1 MYLYIPSMP
10 SKTINRM
17 WDVWLVERSMK
28 IFFRVGTAILFLSQP
43 ILLNHE
49 LEGMMQYL
57 NTFPDSTIFN
67 ADILMNC
74 ALQIKITNSMLAEIE
89 TSVMRENEIA
99 HGLHFDIYEEQ
110 MMRSGHK

>member
-1 MYLYIPSMP
+1 
-10 SKTINRM
+10 M
-17 WDVWLVERSMK
+17 WDIWLVERSMK

-57 NTFPDSTIFN
+57 NTFPDATIFN
-67 ADILMNC
+67 ADILINC
-74 ALQIKITNSMLAEIE
+74 ALQIKITNSMLADIE

-99 HGLHFDIYEEQ
+99 HGLHSDLYEEQ
-110 MMRSGHK
+110 MKSRDIL

>member
-1 MYLYIPSMP
+1 MP
-10 SKTINRM
+10 SKTINHI
-17 WDVWLVERSMK
+17 WDIMLVERSMK

-57 NTFPDSTIFN
+57 NTFPDATILTH
-67 ADILMNC
+67 DILINC

-89 TSVMRENEIA
+89 RWVVRKHEIA
-99 HGLHFDIYEEQ
+99 YGLRDAYQDQ
-110 MMRSGHK
+110 MMMVM